1 MSPTK
6 CRQCGNLSFRVD
18 GFCTKCAT
26 AAQAPAGDDG
36 MKAVAAKAEGEL
48 PGWKGEAGGFL
59 EQFVKLNPDR
69 EFLAE
74 EVGPWAYEKGCRQPH
89 DDRAWGLVMKEAGA
103 RGIIEQTGRAAKNR
117 LSGHNSRWSALWRA
131 VKAGVTP

>member
-1 MSPTK
+1 MSPSR

-18 GFCTKCAT
+18 GFCTKCAA

-48 PGWKGEAGGFL
+48 PGWKGEAAGFL
-59 EQFVKLNPDR
+59 EQFVKLNGTR

-74 EVGPWAYEKGCRQPH
+74 EIAPWAYEKGCRQPH
-89 DDRAWGLVMKEAGA
+89 DDRAWGEIVKDAGR
-103 RGIIEQTGRAAKNR
+103 RGIIEQTGKAAKNQY
-117 LSGHNSRWSALWRA
+117 SGHASTWRPLWRA
-131 VKAGVTP
+131 TQGA